1 MADPHGCIFA
11 LRFRKDYR
19 QCAALLDFVQM
30 KVLLFSNF
38 IETFC
43 CSFFIFSYFCKK
55 KRGMK
60 EKVIYLLLIIMILTS
75 CAGNR
80 KYDDLMQRAD
90 SIMNVNDDSAKVAI
104 RMFDGVKSQL
114 PEFSK
119 AQKMRY
125 ELLRH
130 KAMNKAYISFTSD
143 SKMKEVVDYYD
154 RHGSANERML
164 ANYVLGCVYRDMHE
178 VPLALEYYNKAAEQA
193 DTTAADCD
201 YGTLYRV
208 YSQMGFLFSKQYLP
222 YQLLDA
228 FGKAEK
234 YAYLAKDTLNA
245 IINYQNKGDAYD
257 YLGKKD
263 SVVAINLR
271 SANMFKRIGD
281 NYNAAIA
288 LGCNYSYYIE
298 KQDSVNAKKA
308 FEAYFSTG
316 YEGNSNYGD
325 AKAFL
330 LCEKGRYYM
339 FVSRLDSA
347 FSCLNQSL
355 KLSKSYSNKAA
366 ATKVLA
372 QYYARVNK
380 PVLAMKYALKSSE
393 YNDSDLLAVR
403 ESQLQQIQAMYN
415 YGRNQE
421 IARKAELKA
430 ERITMLVYVL
440 IAGGV
445 VIFLL
450 LTYLY
455 LKQLKKKKEK
465 ILVTKHLYDD
475 SLLKLRQKQEELE
488 LLRTVNDRKIADVI
502 KEKEQTINKLKEDL
516 KDIRDKYSNSSLSDV
531 DILLKESSIYKRI
544 KYLELH
550 PKETMRENDW
560 IELEETI
567 EQLIPSF
574 IPLLKNRLNVMAYRI
589 CLLVKLEISTSS
601 IAILLGLSSS
611 AISKYRKVMLEKL
624 CGRSGKPKDFDE
636 YIRQIE

>member
-1 MADPHGCIFA
+1 
-11 LRFRKDYR
+11 
-19 QCAALLDFVQM
+19 
-30 KVLLFSNF
+30 
-38 IETFC
+38 
-43 CSFFIFSYFCKK
+43 
-55 KRGMK
+55 MK
-60 EKVIYLLLIIMILTS
+60 EKVIFLLLIIIILTS

-104 RMFDGVKSQL
+104 RMLDGVKSQL
-114 PEFSK
+114 SEFTK
-119 AQKMRY
+119 KQRMRY

-130 KAMNKAYISFTSD
+130 KAMNKACITFTSD
-143 SKMKEVVDYYD
+143 SVMKEVVDYYD
-154 RHGSANERML
+154 NHGSANERML

-178 VPLALEYYNKAAEQA
+178 VPLALEYYNKATEQA

-308 FEAYFSTG
+308 FESYTSTG

-465 ILVTKHLYDD
+465 IVVTKQLYDD

-550 PKETMRENDW
+550 PKEIMRENDW
-560 IELEETI
+560 KELEETI

-574 IPLLKNRLNVMAYRI
+574 IPLLKNRLNVIAYRI

>member
-1 MADPHGCIFA
+1 
-11 LRFRKDYR
+11 
-19 QCAALLDFVQM
+19 
-30 KVLLFSNF
+30 
-38 IETFC
+38 
-43 CSFFIFSYFCKK
+43 
-55 KRGMK
+55 MK
-60 EKVIYLLLIIMILTS
+60 EKVLYLLLIIMLLAS

-104 RMFDGVKSQL
+104 RMLDGVKSQL
-114 PEFSK
+114 PEYTQ

-130 KAMNKAYISFTSD
+130 KAMNKACITFTSD
-143 SKMKEVVDYYD
+143 SVMKEVVDYYED
-154 RHGSANERML
+154 HGSANQRML

-178 VPLALEYYNKAAEQA
+178 VPLALEYYNKATEQA

-308 FEAYFSTG
+308 FESYTSTG

-421 IARKAELKA
+421 IARKAEFKA
-430 ERITMLVYVL
+430 ERITKLVYVL

-465 ILVTKHLYDD
+465 IVVTKQLYDD

-550 PKETMRENDW
+550 PKEIMRENDW

-574 IPLLKNRLNVMAYRI
+574 IPLLKNRLNVIAYRI

>member
-1 MADPHGCIFA
+1 
-11 LRFRKDYR
+11 
-19 QCAALLDFVQM
+19 
-30 KVLLFSNF
+30 
-38 IETFC
+38 
-43 CSFFIFSYFCKK
+43 
-55 KRGMK
+55 MK
-60 EKVIYLLLIIMILTS
+60 EKVLYLLLIIMLLAS

-104 RMFDGVKSQL
+104 RMLDGVESQL

-143 SKMKEVVDYYD
+143 SIMKEVVDYYD

-208 YSQMGFLFSKQYLP
+208 YSQMGFLFDKQYLP
-222 YQLLDA
+222 YQELEA
-228 FGKAEK
+228 FSKAVR

-245 IINYQNKGDAYD
+245 IINYQNRGIAYD
-257 YLGKKD
+257 YLGNKD
-263 SVVAINLR
+263 SVIAINLH
-271 SANMFKRIGD
+271 AAEMYKRIR
-281 NYNAAIA
+281 NNEAAAIA
-288 LGCNYSYYIE
+288 LGCNYSYYID
-298 KQDSVNAKKA
+298 KGDSVNARKA
-308 FEAYFSTG
+308 FESYTSTG

-450 LTYLY
+450 LTHLY

-502 KEKEQTINKLKEDL
+502 KEKEQTINKLEDDL

-550 PKETMRENDW
+550 PKEIMRENDW

-574 IPLLKNRLNVMAYRI
+574 IPLLKNRLNVIAYRI

>member
-1 MADPHGCIFA
+1 M
-11 LRFRKDYR
+11 
-19 QCAALLDFVQM
+19 LLA
-30 KVLLFSNF
+30 
-38 IETFC
+38 
-43 CSFFIFSYFCKK
+43 
-55 KRGMK
+55 
-60 EKVIYLLLIIMILTS
+60 S

-104 RMFDGVKSQL
+104 RMLDGVKSQL
-114 PEFSK
+114 PEFTQ

-130 KAMNKAYISFTSD
+130 KAMNKACITFTSD
-143 SKMKEVVDYYD
+143 SVMKEVVDYYED
-154 RHGSANERML
+154 HGSANQRML

-178 VPLALEYYNKAAEQA
+178 VPLALEYYNKATEQA

-228 FGKAEK
+228 FDKAEK

-330 LCEKGRYYM
+330 LCEKGTYYM

-450 LTYLY
+450 LTHLY

-502 KEKEQTINKLKEDL
+502 KEKEQTINKLEDDL

-550 PKETMRENDW
+550 PKEIMRENDW

>member
-1 MADPHGCIFA
+1 
-11 LRFRKDYR
+11 
-19 QCAALLDFVQM
+19 
-30 KVLLFSNF
+30 
-38 IETFC
+38 
-43 CSFFIFSYFCKK
+43 
-55 KRGMK
+55 MK

-450 LTYLY
+450 LTHLY

-574 IPLLKNRLNVMAYRI
+574 IPLLKNRLNVIAYRI

>member
-1 MADPHGCIFA
+1 
-11 LRFRKDYR
+11 
-19 QCAALLDFVQM
+19 
-30 KVLLFSNF
+30 
-38 IETFC
+38 
-43 CSFFIFSYFCKK
+43 
-55 KRGMK
+55 MK
-60 EKVIYLLLIIMILTS
+60 EKVLYLLLIIMLLAS

-104 RMFDGVKSQL
+104 RMLDGVKSQL
-114 PEFSK
+114 PEFTQ

-130 KAMNKAYISFTSD
+130 KAMNKACITFTSD
-143 SKMKEVVDYYD
+143 SVMKEVVDYYED
-154 RHGSANERML
+154 HGSANQRML

-178 VPLALEYYNKAAEQA
+178 VPLALEYYNKATEQA
-193 DTTAADCD
+193 DTTATDCD
-201 YGTLYRV
+201 YSTLYRV
-208 YSQMGFLFSKQYLP
+208 YSQMGILFDKQYLP

-288 LGCNYSYYIE
+288 LGCNYSYYID
-298 KQDSVNAKKA
+298 KGDSVNARKA
-308 FEAYFSTG
+308 FESYTSTG

-450 LTYLY
+450 LTHLY

-502 KEKEQTINKLKEDL
+502 KEKEQTINKLEDDL
-516 KDIRDKYSNSSLSDV
+516 KDIREKYSNSSLSDV

-550 PKETMRENDW
+550 PKEIMRENDW

>member
-1 MADPHGCIFA
+1 
-11 LRFRKDYR
+11 
-19 QCAALLDFVQM
+19 
-30 KVLLFSNF
+30 
-38 IETFC
+38 
-43 CSFFIFSYFCKK
+43 
-55 KRGMK
+55 MK
-60 EKVIYLLLIIMILTS
+60 EKVIYLLLILLILAS

-104 RMFDGVKSQL
+104 RMLDGVESQL

-143 SKMKEVVDYYD
+143 SIMKEIVDYYD
-154 RHGSANERML
+154 RYGSANERML

-228 FGKAEK
+228 FDKAEK

-330 LCEKGRYYM
+330 LCEKGTYYM

-450 LTYLY
+450 LTHLY

-550 PKETMRENDW
+550 PKEIMRENDW

>member
-1 MADPHGCIFA
+1 
-11 LRFRKDYR
+11 
-19 QCAALLDFVQM
+19 
-30 KVLLFSNF
+30 
-38 IETFC
+38 
-43 CSFFIFSYFCKK
+43 
-55 KRGMK
+55 MK
-60 EKVIYLLLIIMILTS
+60 EKVIFLLLIIMILTS

-90 SIMNVNDDSAKVAI
+90 SIMDVDDDSAKVAI
-104 RMFDGVKSQL
+104 RILDGVKPQL
-114 PEFSK
+114 LEFSK

-143 SKMKEVVDYYD
+143 SIMKEVVDYYD

-178 VPLALEYYNKAAEQA
+178 VPLALEYYNKAEEQA

-208 YSQMGFLFSKQYLP
+208 YSQMGFLFDKQYLP
-222 YQLLDA
+222 YQELEA
-228 FGKAEK
+228 FGKAVR

-245 IINYQNKGDAYD
+245 IINYQNRGIAYD
-257 YLGKKD
+257 YLGNKD
-263 SVVAINLR
+263 SVIAINLH
-271 SANMFKRIGD
+271 AAEMYKRIR
-281 NYNAAIA
+281 NNEAAAIA
-288 LGCNYSYYIE
+288 LGCNYSYYID
-298 KQDSVNAKKA
+298 KGDSVNARKA
-308 FEAYFSTG
+308 FESYTSTR

-330 LCEKGRYYM
+330 LCEKGTYYM

-380 PVLAMKYALKSSE
+380 PVLAMKYALKTSE
-393 YNDSDLLAVR
+393 YNDSDFLAVR

-450 LTYLY
+450 LTHLY
-455 LKQLKKKKEK
+455 LRQLKKKKEK
-465 ILVTKHLYDD
+465 IVVTKQLYDD

-531 DILLKESSIYKRI
+531 DILLKESSIYRRI

>member
-1 MADPHGCIFA
+1 
-11 LRFRKDYR
+11 
-19 QCAALLDFVQM
+19 
-30 KVLLFSNF
+30 
-38 IETFC
+38 
-43 CSFFIFSYFCKK
+43 
-55 KRGMK
+55 MK
-60 EKVIYLLLIIMILTS
+60 EKVLYLLLIIMLLAS

-104 RMFDGVKSQL
+104 RMLDGVESQL

-330 LCEKGRYYM
+330 LCEKGTYYM

-450 LTYLY
+450 LTHLY

-502 KEKEQTINKLKEDL
+502 KEKEQTINKLEDDL
-516 KDIRDKYSNSSLSDV
+516 KDIREKYSNSSLSDV

-550 PKETMRENDW
+550 PKEIMRENDW

>member
-1 MADPHGCIFA
+1 
-11 LRFRKDYR
+11 
-19 QCAALLDFVQM
+19 
-30 KVLLFSNF
+30 
-38 IETFC
+38 
-43 CSFFIFSYFCKK
+43 
-55 KRGMK
+55 MK
-60 EKVIYLLLIIMILTS
+60 EKVLYLLLITMLLAS

-104 RMFDGVKSQL
+104 RMLDGVKSQL
-114 PEFSK
+114 PEYTQ

-130 KAMNKAYISFTSD
+130 KAMNKACITFTSD
-143 SKMKEVVDYYD
+143 SVMKEVVDYYED
-154 RHGSANERML
+154 HGSANQRML

-178 VPLALEYYNKAAEQA
+178 VPLALEYYNKATEQA
-193 DTTAADCD
+193 DTTAADCN

-245 IINYQNKGDAYD
+245 IINYQNRESAYY
-257 YLGKKD
+257 YLGNKD
-263 SVVAINLR
+263 SVIAINLR
-271 SANMFKRIGD
+271 ASNMFKQIGD
-281 NYNAAIA
+281 NNNAAIA

-330 LCEKGRYYM
+330 LCEKGTYYM

-450 LTYLY
+450 LTHLY
-455 LKQLKKKKEK
+455 RKQLKKKKEK

-488 LLRTVNDRKIADVI
+488 LLRTVNDRKVADVI
-502 KEKEQTINKLKEDL
+502 KEKEQTIKKLEDDL

-574 IPLLKNRLNVMAYRI
+574 IPLLKNRLNVIAYRI

-611 AISKYRKVMLEKL
+611 AISKNRKVMLEKL

>member
-1 MADPHGCIFA
+1 
-11 LRFRKDYR
+11 
-19 QCAALLDFVQM
+19 
-30 KVLLFSNF
+30 
-38 IETFC
+38 
-43 CSFFIFSYFCKK
+43 
-55 KRGMK
+55 
-60 EKVIYLLLIIMILTS
+60 MILTS

-104 RMFDGVKSQL
+104 RMLDGVKSQL

-257 YLGKKD
+257 YLGKND

-339 FVSRLDSA
+339 FISRLDSA

-450 LTYLY
+450 LTHLY

-502 KEKEQTINKLKEDL
+502 KEKEQTINKLEDDL

-550 PKETMRENDW
+550 PKEIMRENDW

-574 IPLLKNRLNVMAYRI
+574 IPLLKNRLNVIAYRI

>member
-1 MADPHGCIFA
+1 
-11 LRFRKDYR
+11 
-19 QCAALLDFVQM
+19 
-30 KVLLFSNF
+30 
-38 IETFC
+38 
-43 CSFFIFSYFCKK
+43 
-55 KRGMK
+55 
-60 EKVIYLLLIIMILTS
+60 MILTS

-90 SIMNVNDDSAKVAI
+90 SIMNADDDSAKVAI
-104 RMFDGVKSQL
+104 WMLDGVESQL

-143 SKMKEVVDYYD
+143 SKMKEVVEYYD

-208 YSQMGFLFSKQYLP
+208 YSQMGFLFDKQYLP
-222 YQLLDA
+222 YQELEA
-228 FGKAEK
+228 FGKAVK

-245 IINYQNKGDAYD
+245 IINYQNRGIAYD
-257 YLGKKD
+257 YLGNKD
-263 SVVAINLR
+263 SVIAINIH
-271 SANMFKRIGD
+271 AAEMYKRIR
-281 NYNAAIA
+281 NNEAAAIA
-288 LGCNYSYYIE
+288 LGCNYSYYID
-298 KQDSVNAKKA
+298 KGDSVNARKA
-308 FEAYFSTG
+308 FESYTSTG

-339 FVSRLDSA
+339 FISRIDSA

-380 PVLAMKYALKSSE
+380 PVLAMKYALKTSE

-415 YGRNQE
+415 YERNQE

-450 LTYLY
+450 LTHLY

-488 LLRTVNDRKIADVI
+488 LLRTVNDRKVADVI
-502 KEKEQTINKLKEDL
+502 KEKEQTIKKLEDDL

-550 PKETMRENDW
+550 PKEIMRENDW

>member
-1 MADPHGCIFA
+1 
-11 LRFRKDYR
+11 
-19 QCAALLDFVQM
+19 
-30 KVLLFSNF
+30 
-38 IETFC
+38 
-43 CSFFIFSYFCKK
+43 
-55 KRGMK
+55 MK
-60 EKVIYLLLIIMILTS
+60 EKVIFLLLIIMILAS

-104 RMFDGVKSQL
+104 RMLDGVKSQL
-114 PEFSK
+114 PEFSQS
-119 AQKMRY
+119 QKMRY

-143 SKMKEVVDYYD
+143 SIMKEVVDYYD

-164 ANYVLGCVYRDMHE
+164 ANYVLGCVYRDLRE
-178 VPLALEYYNKAAEQA
+178 APLALEYYNKATEQA

-228 FGKAEK
+228 FDKAEK

-330 LCEKGRYYM
+330 LCEKGTYYM

-450 LTYLY
+450 LTHLY

-502 KEKEQTINKLKEDL
+502 KEKEQTINKLEDDL

-550 PKETMRENDW
+550 PKEIMRENDW

>member
-1 MADPHGCIFA
+1 
-11 LRFRKDYR
+11 
-19 QCAALLDFVQM
+19 
-30 KVLLFSNF
+30 
-38 IETFC
+38 
-43 CSFFIFSYFCKK
+43 
-55 KRGMK
+55 
-60 EKVIYLLLIIMILTS
+60 MILTS

-104 RMFDGVKSQL
+104 RMLDGVKSQL

-288 LGCNYSYYIE
+288 LGCNYCYYIE

-339 FVSRLDSA
+339 FISRLDSA

-450 LTYLY
+450 LTHLY

-502 KEKEQTINKLKEDL
+502 KEKEQTINKLEDDL

-550 PKETMRENDW
+550 PKEIMRENDW

-574 IPLLKNRLNVMAYRI
+574 IPLLKNRLNVIAYRI

>member
-1 MADPHGCIFA
+1 
-11 LRFRKDYR
+11 
-19 QCAALLDFVQM
+19 
-30 KVLLFSNF
+30 
-38 IETFC
+38 
-43 CSFFIFSYFCKK
+43 
-55 KRGMK
+55 MK
-60 EKVIYLLLIIMILTS
+60 EKVIYLLLILLILAS

-104 RMFDGVKSQL
+104 RMLDGVKSKL
-114 PEFSK
+114 PEFTQS
-119 AQKMRY
+119 QKMRY

-130 KAMNKAYISFTSD
+130 KAMNKACITFTSD
-143 SKMKEVVDYYD
+143 SVMKEVVDYYD
-154 RHGSANERML
+154 HHGSANERML

-178 VPLALEYYNKAAEQA
+178 APMALEYYNKATEQA

-339 FVSRLDSA
+339 FISRIDSA

-380 PVLAMKYALKSSE
+380 PVLAMKYALKTSE
-393 YNDSDLLAVR
+393 YNDSDLLALR

-450 LTYLY
+450 LTNLY
-455 LKQLKKKKEK
+455 LRQLKKKKEK
-465 ILVTKHLYDD
+465 IVVTKQLYDD

-502 KEKEQTINKLKEDL
+502 KEKEQMINKLKDDL

-550 PKETMRENDW
+550 PKEIMRENDW

>member
-1 MADPHGCIFA
+1 
-11 LRFRKDYR
+11 
-19 QCAALLDFVQM
+19 
-30 KVLLFSNF
+30 
-38 IETFC
+38 
-43 CSFFIFSYFCKK
+43 
-55 KRGMK
+55 MK

-104 RMFDGVKSQL
+104 RMLDGVKSQL

-339 FVSRLDSA
+339 FISRLDSA

-450 LTYLY
+450 LTHLY

-502 KEKEQTINKLKEDL
+502 KEKEQTINKLEDDL

-550 PKETMRENDW
+550 PKEIMRENDW

-624 CGRSGKPKDFDE
+624 CDRSGKPKDFDE